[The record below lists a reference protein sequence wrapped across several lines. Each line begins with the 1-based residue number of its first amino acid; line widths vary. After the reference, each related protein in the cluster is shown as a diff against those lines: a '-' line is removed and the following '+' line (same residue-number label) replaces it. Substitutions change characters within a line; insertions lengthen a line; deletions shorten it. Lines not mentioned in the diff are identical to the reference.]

1 MHNPPQPWYRPHQP
15 QQPVPHNP
23 YAPEGYT
30 PPEPPPRRGRFGK
43 GPLIATVVVLLLL
56 AGSGWVYTLAD
67 GRWGGPTAPVADKAA
82 GPSATPTPSRTP
94 AVATPAPKR
103 IPTSE
108 EINAGRK
115 AGDATAW
122 IADDRTDLPRRTI
135 KLYDLWI
142 VGDTVV
148 QAAYEK
154 VTARRLS
161 DGAEVWSVSLPAS
174 VCEAP
179 HNPTPDGK
187 IVVVYRSNR
196 AWTGNRCN
204 QLQMIDLRT
213 GKAGWH
219 RKLTETGSM
228 DDTIMVNSAISGGTL
243 AIVQSMKAAAYR
255 VDTGAKLYDIPLEN
269 PGACYPDNLAGGTR
283 LVLRSTCAISADR
296 ATSYHQLRE
305 IDPTT
310 GKVSRRYR
318 TQPGWS
324 VGKMLSVDPVV
335 FTVHHHK
342 DITGNWRVVA
352 LKPDGKPRVTIDAR
366 PKGFT
371 YCADAGDSGGNMQ
384 RCAGT
389 AVGNDIVFLGGTDRV
404 GGYSL
409 DTGKLVWGVKSSD
422 STLHPLRSD
431 GGPFAL
437 VYEAA
442 SAERPGGVIRFGP
455 GGVDT
460 KKQVLQH
467 PVTARST
474 ERGMLAGR
482 LAYANGRIVITPSS
496 VSGNDATHE
505 ARMLSFAPG
514 AP

>member
-1 MHNPPQPWYRPHQP
+1 MHHPPQPWYQPHQS

-30 PPEPPPRRGRFGK
+30 PPEPPPRRRRFGK

-56 AGSGWVYTLAD
+56 AASGGVYALAD
-67 GRWGGPTAPVADKAA
+67 GRWGDPAAPVADKAPS
-82 GPSATPTPSRTP
+82 PSATPTPSRTP
-94 AVATPAPKR
+94 AVATPTPKR

-115 AGDATAW
+115 AGDAAAW
-122 IADDRTDLPRRTI
+122 IVDDRTDLPRRHI
-135 KLYDLWI
+135 KLYPLWI

-161 DGAEVWSVSLPAS
+161 DGVEVWSVPLPAS

-179 HNPTPDGK
+179 ANPTPDGK
-187 IVVVYRSNR
+187 IVVVYKSNR

-204 QLQMIDLRT
+204 QLQMIDLKT
-213 GKAGWH
+213 GKAGW
-219 RKLTETGSM
+219 RKRLTETGSM
-228 DDTIMVNSAISGGTL
+228 DGTITVNSAISGGTL

-269 PGACYPDNLAGGTR
+269 PGKCYPDNLAGGPR
-283 LVLRSTCAISADR
+283 LVVSSTCAISVDR
-296 ATSYHQLRE
+296 GKSYHQLRE
-305 IDPTT
+305 LDPRT
-310 GKVSRRYR
+310 GKVRWRYR

-324 VGKMLSVDPVV
+324 VGKMLSVEPVV
-335 FTVHHHK
+335 FTTYHHEK
-342 DITGNWRVVA
+342 RTENWRVVA
-352 LKPDGKPRVTIDAR
+352 LKPGGKLRVTIDAR

-384 RCAGT
+384 QCPGT
-389 AVGNDIVFLGGTDRV
+389 AVGKDIVFLGGTDRV

-422 STLHPLRSD
+422 TTLHPLRTD
-431 GGPFAL
+431 GGLFAL
-437 VYEAA
+437 VYEAP
-442 SAERPGGVIRFGP
+442 SADRPGGILRFGP
-455 GGVDT
+455 GSADT
-460 KKQVLQH
+460 KKQVLVH
-467 PVTARST
+467 PMTARSV
-474 ERGMLAGR
+474 ERRMLAGR
-482 LAYANGRIVITPSS
+482 LAYVNGRIVISPSG
-496 VSGNDATHE
+496 VSGNDADHE

-514 AP
+514 TP